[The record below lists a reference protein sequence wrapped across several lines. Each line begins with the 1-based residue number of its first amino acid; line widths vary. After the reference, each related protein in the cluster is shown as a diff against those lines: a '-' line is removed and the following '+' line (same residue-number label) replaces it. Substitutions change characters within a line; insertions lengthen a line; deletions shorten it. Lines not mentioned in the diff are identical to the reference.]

1 MKLMLHTFTAIG
13 LALAL
18 TACGGGGGNDDS
30 TPVVV
35 EQKPTAVITSST
47 EQTTFSLKDGAV
59 QIQLSADQ
67 SSSADNKELSYQWQL
82 ISRPEQ
88 SEAALT
94 SNDNLST
101 DFMADLPG
109 EYVISLI
116 VNDGV
121 NNSEAT
127 RITFNAT
134 TPYPTAVAEPVY
146 SVSLG
151 TTSVGLD
158 ASASLPPT
166 GETGSLDY
174 QWKIVEKPAESAGYL
189 SNATLSLATLFVDV
203 AGDYKLELV
212 VYYGN
217 IASEPKT
224 VTVTVSSGNAPPVA
238 IADDVTVKLGQ
249 TVTLDASQS
258 NDPEGASLQY
268 RWKWAYSPVEPDAIP
283 LPELAGRTTDTLTF
297 TPVVAG
303 EYSLVLFVFDG
314 ARKSEEREVLVTV
327 EKDPESNENKAPVG
341 ELLATGYFPSYSIG
355 EQEVGLRAEFNFSG
369 YDPEGEALQIISA
382 ELIEKPETSTAEL
395 VDIGSW
401 KPMGKKI
408 QELDVEGMYKV
419 RMVVSDGVNQLTTDA
434 TMEAKIGNV
443 NGQPSTR
450 GVDAQSKSVIV
461 GDALVFDASSED
473 PNDDPMTFHWELVDR
488 PDGSNAVI
496 EPVIEPETQE
506 YRRARVV
513 TDVPGSYT
521 ARLIVE
527 DDRGLFAKTYAEDDG
542 LAKLTNTAPEIR
554 SVVWARS
561 WGRLQPGEDYY
572 QILPCMSLLHRPVTV
587 DADGDE
593 VFTHEE
599 LISTPEGGEFTSY
612 PDEAD
617 CPATRGQVFTKP
629 GTYTF
634 RYSATDLIDDAP
646 QYDFVVK
653 VDPLSE
659 AKGVR
664 LRSINEDG
672 ESLWHPL
679 PYETIPPFANGFNA
693 SSRPF
698 LEQGYV
704 QWELSAMDSAY
715 TIENVKVSHINGGL
729 ASLTPR
735 FENLYEGRVIQQ
747 GESLAFQTVVPA
759 VPCIR
764 NDDKSEGFHFSF
776 NIREIPEITYV
787 YEIWRTADEDSLF
800 NEWEE
805 CEEGQLN

>member
-1 MKLMLHTFTAIG
+1 
-13 LALAL
+13 
-18 TACGGGGGNDDS
+18 
-30 TPVVV
+30 
-35 EQKPTAVITSST
+35 
-47 EQTTFSLKDGAV
+47 
-59 QIQLSADQ
+59 
-67 SSSADNKELSYQWQL
+67 
-82 ISRPEQ
+82 
-88 SEAALT
+88 
-94 SNDNLST
+94 
-101 DFMADLPG
+101 
-109 EYVISLI
+109 
-116 VNDGV
+116 
-121 NNSEAT
+121 
-127 RITFNAT
+127 
-134 TPYPTAVAEPVY
+134 
-146 SVSLG
+146 
-151 TTSVGLD
+151 
-158 ASASLPPT
+158 
-166 GETGSLDY
+166 
-174 QWKIVEKPAESAGYL
+174 
-189 SNATLSLATLFVDV
+189 

-283 LPELAGRTTDTLTF
+283 LPELTGRTTDTLTF
-297 TPVVAG
+297 TPAAAG

-382 ELIEKPETSTAEL
+382 ELIEKPETSTVEL

-408 QELDVEGMYKV
+408 QKLDVEGMYKV
-419 RMVVSDGVNQLTTDA
+419 RMVVSDGVNQLTTNA

-554 SVVWARS
+554 SVV
-561 WGRLQPGEDYY
+561 
-572 QILPCMSLLHRPVTV
+572 
-587 DADGDE
+587 
-593 VFTHEE
+593 
-599 LISTPEGGEFTSY
+599 
-612 PDEAD
+612 
-617 CPATRGQVFTKP
+617 
-629 GTYTF
+629 
-634 RYSATDLIDDAP
+634 
-646 QYDFVVK
+646 
-653 VDPLSE
+653 
-659 AKGVR
+659 
-664 LRSINEDG
+664 
-672 ESLWHPL
+672 
-679 PYETIPPFANGFNA
+679 
-693 SSRPF
+693 
-698 LEQGYV
+698 
-704 QWELSAMDSAY
+704 
-715 TIENVKVSHINGGL
+715 
-729 ASLTPR
+729 
-735 FENLYEGRVIQQ
+735 
-747 GESLAFQTVVPA
+747 
-759 VPCIR
+759 
-764 NDDKSEGFHFSF
+764 
-776 NIREIPEITYV
+776 
-787 YEIWRTADEDSLF
+787 
-800 NEWEE
+800 
-805 CEEGQLN
+805 

>member
-30 TPVVV
+30 TPVV

-47 EQTTFSLKDGAV
+47 EQTTLSLKDGAV

-88 SEAALT
+88 SEAVLT
-94 SNDNLST
+94 SNDSLST
-101 DFMADLPG
+101 DFVADLPG

-134 TPYPTAVAEPVY
+134 SPYPTAITEPVY

-189 SNATLSLATLFVDV
+189 SNETLSLATLFVDV

-283 LPELAGRTTDTLTF
+283 LPELTGRTTDTLTF
-297 TPVVAG
+297 TPAAAG

-382 ELIEKPETSTAEL
+382 ELIEKPETSTVEL

-408 QELDVEGMYKV
+408 QKLDVEGMYKV
-419 RMVVSDGVNQLTTDA
+419 RMVVSDGVNQLTTNA

-542 LAKLTNTAPEIR
+542 VLQNLPIL
-554 SVVWARS
+554 
-561 WGRLQPGEDYY
+561 RLKFVLLCGHVAGEDYSQVKITIKSY
-572 QILPCMSLLHRPVTV
+572 RVCHYYIAQLRLMLIVT
-587 DADGDE
+587 
-593 VFTHEE
+593 
-599 LISTPEGGEFTSY
+599 
-612 PDEAD
+612 
-617 CPATRGQVFTKP
+617 K
-629 GTYTF
+629 
-634 RYSATDLIDDAP
+634 YSP
-646 QYDFVVK
+646 
-653 VDPLSE
+653 
-659 AKGVR
+659 
-664 LRSINEDG
+664 
-672 ESLWHPL
+672 
-679 PYETIPPFANGFNA
+679 
-693 SSRPF
+693 
-698 LEQGYV
+698 
-704 QWELSAMDSAY
+704 M
-715 TIENVKVSHINGGL
+715 
-729 ASLTPR
+729 
-735 FENLYEGRVIQQ
+735 
-747 GESLAFQTVVPA
+747 
-759 VPCIR
+759 
-764 NDDKSEGFHFSF
+764 KS
-776 NIREIPEITYV
+776 
-787 YEIWRTADEDSLF
+787 
-800 NEWEE
+800 
-805 CEEGQLN
+805 